1 MSGDNQS
8 SGRDQLLYFEQAAQ
22 ILVGQIR
29 VALERRLGPEEVS
42 LVLQETSD
50 LLAEHLKQINGSAV
64 SQSVQDRIDA
74 LIIDLRMW

>member
-1 MSGDNQS
+1 MSDNDQP
-8 SGRDQLLYFEQAAQ
+8 SGRDEARYSEQAAQ

-29 VALERRLGPEEVS
+29 VALERRLDPEEVS

-50 LLAEHLKQINGSAV
+50 LLVEHLKQHGSAV

>member
-50 LLAEHLKQINGSAV
+50 LLAEHLKQHGSAV

>member
-1 MSGDNQS
+1 MSENDQS

-29 VALERRLGPEEVS
+29 VALEPRLGPEEVS

-50 LLAEHLKQINGSAV
+50 LLAEHLKQRGSSV
-64 SQSVQDRIDA
+64 SQSVQDRIEA

>member
-1 MSGDNQS
+1 MKTSLAGEMRHS
-8 SGRDQLLYFEQAAQ
+8 ISRQAAQ

-29 VALERRLGPEEVS
+29 VALERRLDPEEVS

-50 LLAEHLKQINGSAV
+50 LLVERLKQHGN
-64 SQSVQDRIDA
+64 SVPRNIHDKIET